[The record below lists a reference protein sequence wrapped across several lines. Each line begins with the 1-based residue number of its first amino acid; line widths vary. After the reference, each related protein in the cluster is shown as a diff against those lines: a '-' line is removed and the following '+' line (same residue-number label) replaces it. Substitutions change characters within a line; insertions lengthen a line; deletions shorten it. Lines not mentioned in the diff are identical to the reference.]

1 VRYAF
6 IREHVSEFPTL
17 VMCRVLQVSRS
28 GYYSWLKRKPSNQ
41 AKRRKELAQ
50 SVEKSFHGSHE
61 IYGYRKVHEDLVQ
74 EEKIEVCKETVRSI
88 MCEKALRSK
97 VKRKF
102 VVTTNSDHKLPKHE
116 NLLDRD
122 FTADRPN
129 RKWAAD
135 ITYVRT
141 SEGWLY
147 LAAVMDLFSRRI
159 VGWSLSKHIDT
170 QLVSDALKMAILHR
184 CPDKDLMHHSD
195 QGVQYA
201 AEDFQDLLDANG
213 ISCSMSRKGNCWDN
227 ACMESFFGKLKNE
240 HIRKRI
246 YKTRIEAEQN
256 VFWYIEVF
264 YNRQRRHASLGYVSP
279 AKYEARAIT
288 NRAA

>member
-1 VRYAF
+1 
-6 IREHVSEFPTL
+6 
-17 VMCRVLQVSRS
+17 MCRVLQVSRS

-246 YKTRIEAEQN
+246 YKTRIEAEQD

-279 AKYEARAIT
+279 VNYEARAIT
-288 NRAA
+288 TRAA